1 MRSQPDLS
9 GRRVLVV
16 DDDAADRQ
24 AVGRLAEAHGCLV
37 REAGCH
43 TEMTA
48 VMRAW
53 DPEMLVL
60 DVVMPE
66 VDGIGILRRLAEQ
79 HCRIP
84 VLLVSAYKDMLKP
97 VHNLASVYGLRVV
110 GEISKPVAARR
121 FEAALRHVF
130 AAPGH
135 GRGGMCGEPSGGSEP
150 C

>member
-1 MRSQPDLS
+1 VRSRLDL
-9 GRRVLVV
+9 GARRLLVV

-24 AVGRLAEAHGCLV
+24 AIGRLAEAYGCLV

-43 TEMTA
+43 AEMTV

-66 VDGIGILRRLAEQ
+66 VDGIGILRRLAEE

-84 VLLVSAYKDMLKP
+84 VLLVSAYNDMLKP

-121 FEAALRHVF
+121 FEATLRHAF
-130 AAPGH
+130 GAPGNA
-135 GRGGMCGEPSGGSEP
+135 RGGMCGETTGGSDTR
-150 C
+150 